1 MHGGNPDWQKLIP
14 NVFVEREG
22 LLEAIRTRAG
32 LGGYVRRMAV
42 GSLLCAVL
50 YGAVLGAQIGGWQ
63 VVSSPL
69 KLPLILVGTA
79 AICIAA
85 LYVLLALAG
94 ARMGWMQVIGLAMC
108 SVSASGLTM
117 LAGLP
122 ITAFWT
128 YCFGGSQNLVTLVH
142 VGIFLLSGWIGA
154 RFGLEITGGVFP
166 ELRFRRVMLV
176 WMWVYGLVAQ
186 QMAWMFRPHFSATTV
201 FMRPPSSGGTALERI
216 VQLLI
221 GGG

>member
-1 MHGGNPDWQKLIP
+1 MPRWSDCRNVVL

-32 LGGYVRRMAV
+32 VGEYVRRMAV

-50 YGAVLGAQIGGWQ
+50 YGAVLGMQIGGWQ

-79 AICIAA
+79 LICIAA

-94 ARMGWMQVIGLAMC
+94 ARLGWMQVICLAMC

-128 YCFGGSQNLVTLVH
+128 YCFGGAQELVTLAH
-142 VGIFLLSGWIGA
+142 VAIFLLAGWIGS

-166 ELRFRRVMLV
+166 EPRIRRVMLA

-201 FMRPPSSGGTALERI
+201 FMRPLNSGGTALERI
-216 VQLLI
+216 IHLLI
-221 GGG
+221 GGS

>member
-1 MHGGNPDWQKLIP
+1 MLGRIPDWQKLIP
-14 NVFVEREG
+14 NVFSEREG
-22 LLEAIRTRAG
+22 LLEAIRTHAG
-32 LGGYVRRMAV
+32 LTGYVRRMAV
-42 GSLLCAVL
+42 GSLLCAVV
-50 YGAVLGAQIGGWQ
+50 YGTVLGAQVGGWQ

-79 AICIAA
+79 VICIGA

-94 ARMGWMQVIGLAMC
+94 ARLSWMQVIGLAMC

-128 YCFGGSQNLVTLVH
+128 YSFGEAQSLVTLVH

-154 RFGLEITGGVFP
+154 RFGLEITAGLFP

-186 QMAWMFRPHFSATTV
+186 QMAWMFRPHFSATSV
-201 FMRPPSSGGTALERI
+201 FMRPLSSGGTALERVI
-216 VQLLI
+216 QLLI
-221 GGG
+221 GGA